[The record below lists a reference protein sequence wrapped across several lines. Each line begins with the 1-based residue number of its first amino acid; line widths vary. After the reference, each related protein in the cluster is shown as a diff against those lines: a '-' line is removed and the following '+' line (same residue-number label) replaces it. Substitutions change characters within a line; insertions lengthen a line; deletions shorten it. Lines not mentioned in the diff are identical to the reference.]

1 MLQSRIAIR
10 YHQQAIQTLAAHH
23 KPIPGKEAKMNLIA
37 IATLMLAGDLHGQPL
52 PDVVLLDFTAGYC
65 QPCRQMVPVLQEM
78 ENASYPIRRIDIT
91 QHPETSQQYK
101 VDRIPTLIL
110 LVEGQEVRR
119 FQGITDQAELRQA
132 MNDAARKL
140 EQTRQRNQP
149 APIAAPA
156 VQPSKDIAAS
166 PFDEKKPTV
175 APRPGLRGMFDK
187 MRRGFAGEE
196 EPQIAATDAFPPE
209 FRGQSPDD
217 VRPNVDTSPAM
228 QATVRV
234 RLTDGNLRDVGSGT
248 IIHSAAGQS
257 IILTCAHIF
266 QKVDTKSASVEVDV
280 FQDGK
285 ALLYP
290 AQVLG
295 GDHESDVALLR
306 IRNTTPL
313 PTASLVDIN
322 KIVEKQEAL
331 FSIGC
336 SNGDVPTRLN
346 MQVIEVDRYDGP
358 ENILCTNDPAQ
369 GRSGGGLFDVNN
381 RIVGVCSAA
390 DRKARE
396 GLYTGV
402 TPVRELITQLKLDS
416 LFESAEPAFESA
428 DPTPAVADVPQS
440 PFGNDQDD
448 LFDQMFAEET
458 SLAEFADTGA
468 VSPPVFNEPSPPAV
482 QPQPQLQSQPLPDPF
497 AAAPAVTA
505 TAMSERTGTTPEITV
520 LIDDPI
526 KGKRMV
532 VIPKPS
538 PWLLELLTGEKPA
551 SSASGLVN
559 ARDRTLS
566 TTSTRT
572 ARKVTNAPRTPFIR

>member
-1 MLQSRIAIR
+1 
-10 YHQQAIQTLAAHH
+10 
-23 KPIPGKEAKMNLIA
+23 MNLIA
-37 IATLMLAGDLHGQPL
+37 IATLMMAGDLHGQPL

-110 LVEGQEVRR
+110 LVEGQEVQR
-119 FQGITDQAELRQA
+119 FQGITDQGELRQA

-140 EQTRQRNQP
+140 EQTRQRNDP
-149 APIAAPA
+149 ATVAPA
-156 VQPSKDIAAS
+156 AVAPANAPPTNDIAAS
-166 PFDEKKPTV
+166 SFQEKAPSA
-175 APRPGLRGMFDK
+175 APRPGLRGVFDK

-196 EPQIAATDAFPPE
+196 APQTAATETTTDAFPPE
-209 FRGQSPDD
+209 FRGQSPEDAGA
-217 VRPNVDTSPAM
+217 NVDNSPAM
-228 QATVRV
+228 LATVRV

-248 IIHSAAGQS
+248 IIHSTSGQS

-266 QKVDTKSASVEVDV
+266 QKVDDKAAAVEVDV
-280 FQDGK
+280 FQNGK
-285 ALLYP
+285 TLQYP

-313 PTASLVDIN
+313 PTASLVDLN
-322 KIVEKQEAL
+322 QLVEKQETL

-336 SNGDVPTRLN
+336 SNGDIPTRLN

-358 ENILCTNDPAQ
+358 QNILCTNDPAQ
-369 GRSGGGLFDVNN
+369 GRSGGGLFNAN
-381 RIVGVCSAA
+381 HRIVGVCSAA
-390 DRKARE
+390 DREARE

-402 TPVRELITQLKLDS
+402 TPVRKLITQLKLDS
-416 LFESAEPAFESA
+416 LFESAEPAFA
-428 DPTPAVADVPQS
+428 APDPAPAVADIPPS
-440 PFGNDQDD
+440 PFAAGNDQAD
-448 LFDQMFAEET
+448 LFDEMFVEET
-458 SLAEFADTGA
+458 SLADFTDNSAISAPDFSDPA
-468 VSPPVFNEPSPPAV
+468 PPAGRTK
-482 QPQPQLQSQPLPDPF
+482 SQPLPDPF
-497 AAAPAVTA
+497 AAAPAITA
-505 TAMSERTGTTPEITV
+505 TTMSERTAGTPEITV

-551 SSASGLVN
+551 AATSGLVD

-566 TTSTRT
+566 TTSTRS
-572 ARKVTNAPRTPFIR
+572 ARKVADSSRLPVVK

>member
-1 MLQSRIAIR
+1 
-10 YHQQAIQTLAAHH
+10 
-23 KPIPGKEAKMNLIA
+23 MNLIA
-37 IATLMLAGDLHGQPL
+37 IATLMMAGDLHGQPL

-78 ENASYPIRRIDIT
+78 ENARYPIRRIDIT
-91 QHPETSQQYK
+91 QHPETSQQYN

-110 LVEGQEVRR
+110 LVEGREVQR
-119 FQGITDQAELRQA
+119 FQGITGQGELRQA

-140 EQTRQRNQP
+140 EQTRQRNNP
-149 APIAAPA
+149 ARTATTPPA
-156 VQPSKDIAAS
+156 SDIAAS
-166 PFDEKKPTV
+166 PFAEQEPNE

-187 MRRGFAGEE
+187 MRRGFGGEAAPA
-196 EPQIAATDAFPPE
+196 PQVAETDAFPPE
-209 FRGQSPDD
+209 FRGQSPD
-217 VRPNVDTSPAM
+217 NASPAVERSSAM
-228 QATVRV
+228 LATVRV

-248 IIHSAAGQS
+248 IIHSTDGQS

-266 QKVDTKSASVEVDV
+266 QKVDNKAASVEVDV

-285 ALLYP
+285 TLKYP

-306 IRNTTPL
+306 IRNTAPL
-313 PTASLVDIN
+313 PTVSLVGIN
-322 KIVEKQEAL
+322 KLVEAQETV

-358 ENILCTNDPAQ
+358 QNILCTNDPAQ
-369 GRSGGGLFDVNN
+369 GRSGGGLFNTKNQV
-381 RIVGVCSAA
+381 VGVCSAA

-402 TPVRELITQLKLDS
+402 KPVRKLITQLKLDS
-416 LFESAEPAFESA
+416 LFEAEETVFESA
-428 DPTPAVADVPQS
+428 DPTPAVADIPTS

-448 LFDQMFAEET
+448 LFDEMFAEEA
-458 SLAEFADTGA
+458 SLADLTDNGA
-468 VSPPVFNEPSPPAV
+468 VSAPEFDNPSPPAGH
-482 QPQPQLQSQPLPDPF
+482 PNSQPLPDPF
-497 AAAPAVTA
+497 AAASAITA
-505 TAMSERTGTTPEITV
+505 STVPNRTATTPEITV
-520 LIDDPI
+520 LIDDPV

-532 VIPKPS
+532 IIPKPS

-551 SSASGLVN
+551 ASTSGLVN

-572 ARKVTNAPRTPFIR
+572 ARKVAGATRLPVVE